1 MSDRSK
7 PPQAILL
14 PSVTVD
20 HPPSMKAPIFIIGYP
35 RSGTSFVGKL
45 IATFTRLP
53 SHGEAH
59 TLTLLQEIHHQV
71 NLYRRRTD
79 FTGKELVKLL
89 DLDELKDTN
98 TRFFREFY
106 RRTYGSDQFI
116 DKTPGAVACHGW
128 GVVKEVFPDAVF
140 IACVRSPVEVY
151 ESAALK
157 FGGRDGERPATDPVE
172 VATGWVSA
180 MRGIE
185 QLLASPYAP
194 DSHVVSQ
201 LQLRSDPA
209 TTVTKLFSFLGL
221 PDSVVDDGIALC
233 SQSREDV
240 LTASIERPS
249 YKTLRQASLPDAQA
263 QQFRE
268 ICAPVC
274 EDWGIEL

>member
-1 MSDRSK
+1 MSDRSRL
-7 PPQAILL
+7 PQAMPL
-14 PSVTVD
+14 PSITVD
-20 HPPSMKAPIFIIGYP
+20 QPTSMKAPIFIIGYP

-59 TLTLLQEIHHQV
+59 TLTLLQEIHHQI
-71 NLYRRRTD
+71 NLYRRRSD
-79 FTGKELVKLL
+79 LTGKELVKLL
-89 DLDELKDTN
+89 DLDDLKNVN

-106 RRTYGSDQFI
+106 QRTYGSDQFI

-128 GVVKEVFPDAVF
+128 GVVKEVFPHAVF

-157 FGGRDGERPATDPVE
+157 FGGRDGDNSAIDPVE

-185 QLLASPYAP
+185 QLLASPFAS
-194 DSHVVSQ
+194 DTHVVSQ

-209 TTVTKLFSFLGL
+209 ATVTQLFNFLGL
-221 PDSVVDDGIALC
+221 PHSVVADGIALC

-240 LTASIERPS
+240 LTAAIERPS
-249 YKTLRQASLPDAQA
+249 YKTLRQASLPDVQA
-263 QQFRE
+263 QKFRE
-268 ICAPVC
+268 ICASVC
-274 EDWGIEL
+274 AEWGIEL